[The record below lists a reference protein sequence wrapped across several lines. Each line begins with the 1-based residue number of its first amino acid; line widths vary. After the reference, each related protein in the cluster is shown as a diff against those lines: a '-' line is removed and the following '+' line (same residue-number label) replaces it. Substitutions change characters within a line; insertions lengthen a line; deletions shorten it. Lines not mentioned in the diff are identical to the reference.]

1 MADSLK
7 EKTVSGVVW
16 SALQKFGS
24 VFLSFIS
31 SIVLARLLTPE
42 DYGCIGMLAIFI
54 ALSTTFIDGGFGSAL
69 IQKKR
74 PTDEDYSTIFY
85 WNIFLGTLLYMLLF
99 LFAPFI
105 ADFYN
110 INILCPVLRVQG
122 VVLIINAIRIV
133 QLNQLKKQLLFKK
146 IAIVDTIISGGS
158 LLLTVFMAWKGLG
171 VWALVAQQI
180 SVSLFTTVIYWIT
193 SSWRP
198 LRTFSRKAFKELFS
212 FGGYILLSNLINTF
226 CNNIQGLL
234 IGKFYSPSTLGYYSK
249 ANSTEQLAS
258 TFVSNMMDQVA
269 YPVFAEGQDDT
280 AFMSRMLKK
289 FTNVLSFVTF
299 PLMFLLIMLAK
310 PIFVIL
316 YSDKWLESVP
326 YFQILC
332 IAGIA
337 ISMQGLTYYAVVA
350 TGHSKDMFRWT
361 FIKRGLGL
369 VFVVLGILL
378 AGMNGLLIGFVMSAW
393 TLYLINAYLVQK
405 HIGYSLLRQL
415 NDICPIIFTTISVAL
430 TVYFISSLFSLNM
443 YLMGVIQLMCFIA
456 LYYLL
461 VSILKLQAFE
471 DFKETVYILRSKIK
485 SAHR

>member
-7 EKTVSGVVW
+7 EKTVTGVIW
-16 SALQKFGS
+16 SAFQKFGS
-24 VFLSFIS
+24 VFLNFIS
-31 SIVLARLLTPE
+31 SIILARLLTPE
-42 DYGCIGMLAIFI
+42 DYGCIGMLAIFM
-54 ALSTTFIDGGFGSAL
+54 ALSSTFIDGGFGSAL

-74 PTDEDYSTIFY
+74 PTNEDYSTIFY
-85 WNIFLGTLLYMLLF
+85 WNILLSLVLYIILF
-99 LFAPFI
+99 LSAPII

-110 INILCPVLRVQG
+110 ITILCPVLRVQG
-122 VVLIINAIRIV
+122 IVLIINAIRIV

-146 IAIVDTIISGGS
+146 IALVDTCISGFS
-158 LLLTVFMAWKGLG
+158 LVLTIIMAWKGMG

-180 SVSLFTTVIYWIT
+180 SLSFFTTVIYWLT

-198 LRTFSRKAFKELFS
+198 LKVFSIKSFKELFS
-212 FGGYILLSNLINTF
+212 FGSYILLSNMINTF

-269 YPVFAEGQDDT
+269 YPVFAEGQNDT
-280 AFMSRMLKK
+280 NFMSRMLKK
-289 FTNVLSFVTF
+289 FTNVLGFFTY
-299 PLMFLLIMLAK
+299 PLMFLLILMAK

-316 YSDKWLESVP
+316 YSDKWIESVP

-337 ISMQGLTYYAVVA
+337 ISMQGLTYYVVVA
-350 TGHSKDMFRWT
+350 AGHSKDMFKWT

-369 VFVVLGILL
+369 IFVIIGIIS
-378 AGMNGLLIGFVMSAW
+378 AGMIGLLIGFVMSAW

-405 HIGYSLLRQL
+405 HIGYTLINQLKDISPIMYITTCVTFIVFLL
-415 NDICPIIFTTISVAL
+415 T
-430 TVYFISSLFSLNM
+430 SLFSLNM
-443 YLMGVIQLMCFIA
+443 YLTGVIQFI
-456 LYYLL
+456 LFITLYLL
-461 VSILKLQAFE
+461 MVTVLKLQAFE
-471 DFKETVYILRSKIK
+471 DFKETLHILKSKFRTVRK
-485 SAHR
+485 